1 MITVKNVCKSHGQG
15 PSLVKALKGVTM
27 TIASGETVSVMG
39 PSGCGKTT
47 LLQVLSGIDQL
58 DSGEVWF
65 NETPLHLM
73 NDTQVSKF
81 RLNHMGFIFQSYH
94 LVPVLTAVEN
104 TMLPLIARGMSRK
117 EASAHAMSSLKLVG
131 IEDKYDR
138 YPSQLSGGQNQRVAI
153 ARAITGKPQ
162 IIWADEPT
170 GALDTEMSEQIT
182 GLLLMLN
189 KTLGSTVVIVT
200 HDPKVAHST
209 SRTIYMENG
218 RIVHERNKD
227 FMGDFQR

>member
-1 MITVKNVCKSHGQG
+1 MITVKNINKSHGQG
-15 PSLVKALKGVTM
+15 PAIVKALKDVTM
-27 TIASGETVSVMG
+27 TITSGETVSVMG

-47 LLQVLSGIDQL
+47 LLQVLSGIDHM

-73 NDTQVSKF
+73 NDTEVSKF

-117 EASAHAMSSLKLVG
+117 EATIQAMSSLKLVG

-153 ARAITGKPQ
+153 ARAIIGKPQ

-170 GALDTEMSEQIT
+170 GALDTETSEQIT

-209 SRTIYMENG
+209 SRTIYMESG
-218 RIVHERNKD
+218 RIVHDRNKD
-227 FMGDFQR
+227 FMGEIQK